1 MPSNWAQFSLGFSD
15 ARTIQDH
22 SHCKLH
28 TDWRRCSAGTFAG
41 CLDTRPYRSR
51 SPAAKTTSSRLAFVI
66 EYPRPMQS
74 RIHVYEVLL
83 AIAQVPSYIPGGA
96 RSFWKLIG
104 LLLPVVGFLIALW
117 LIWVVLR
124 WVAKKLGAASRRK

>member
-1 MPSNWAQFSLGFSD
+1 
-15 ARTIQDH
+15 
-22 SHCKLH
+22 
-28 TDWRRCSAGTFAG
+28 
-41 CLDTRPYRSR
+41 
-51 SPAAKTTSSRLAFVI
+51 VI

-104 LLLPVVGFLIALW
+104 LFLPVVGFVIALW
-117 LIWVVLR
+117 LIWAVLR
-124 WVAKKLGAASRRK
+124 WVAKKLAAAFRRK

>member
-1 MPSNWAQFSLGFSD
+1 MKHREIDLISD
-15 ARTIQDH
+15 VLPFGRLWYGSSKNFKPQ
-22 SHCKLH
+22 SPP
-28 TDWRRCSAGTFAG
+28 RRENNIF
-41 CLDTRPYRSR
+41 
-51 SPAAKTTSSRLAFVI
+51 TTGLVI

-117 LIWVVLR
+117 LIWMVLR
-124 WVAKKLGAASRRK
+124 WVAKKLAAAFRRK